1 MRRKLHDNSLSLMA
15 LGVFLVLVFLQSIT
29 GWRVSN
35 ADDAEHHQPTQSYGR
50 YLRSGHFAEA
60 TFENWESE
68 FLQMGAYVGLT
79 ALLIQ
84 RRSPESK
91 KPDGDPSDADPREAA
106 DDPKAPWPVR
116 RGGLALKLYE
126 HSLSSALLLLFLLS
140 FVGHLLGGH
149 AEQVTHERQQI
160 AHGEAPVSLWSFLT
174 SAQLWFQSFQNW
186 QSEFLAVFTL
196 AVLGIFLRER
206 GSPESKP
213 VAASHAETGSG

>member
-1 MRRKLHDNSLSLMA
+1 MGRRLRDNSLSLTMF
-15 LGVFLVLVFLQSIT
+15 GIFLVLVFLQSIT

-35 ADDAEHHQPTQSYGR
+35 ADDAQHRQPTQSYGR

-68 FLQMGAYVGLT
+68 FLQMGAYVALT
-79 ALLIQ
+79 ALLLQ
-84 RRSPESK
+84 RGSAESK
-91 KPDGDPSDADPREAA
+91 KPKGDPSDADPRESA
-106 DDPKAPWPVR
+106 DEEGAPWPVR
-116 RGGLALKLYE
+116 HGGVALKVYQ

-149 AEQVTHERQQI
+149 VEYNQQQL

-186 QSEFLAVFTL
+186 QSEFLAVFSL

-213 VAASHAETGSG
+213 VAAPHAETGSG

>member
-1 MRRKLHDNSLSLMA
+1 M
-15 LGVFLVLVFLQSIT
+15 
-29 GWRVSN
+29 
-35 ADDAEHHQPTQSYGR
+35 
-50 YLRSGHFAEA
+50 
-60 TFENWESE
+60 
-68 FLQMGAYVGLT
+68 
-79 ALLIQ
+79 
-84 RRSPESK
+84 
-91 KPDGDPSDADPREAA
+91 
-106 DDPKAPWPVR
+106 R

-206 GSPESKP
+206 GSPQSKP
-213 VAASHAETGSG
+213 VAASHAETGNG

>member
-1 MRRKLHDNSLSLMA
+1 MRRKLRDNALSLTM
-15 LGVFLVLVFLQSIT
+15 LCIFLVLLFLQSVT

-35 ADDAEHHQPTQSYGR
+35 ADDAQHRQPTQSYGR
-50 YLRSGHFAEA
+50 YLHSGHFAEA

-68 FLQMGAYVGLT
+68 FLQMGAYVVFT
-79 ALLIQ
+79 AFLLQ
-84 RRSPESK
+84 RGSPESK
-91 KPDGDPSDADPREAA
+91 KPDGDPSDADPRESA

-126 HSLSSALLLLFLLS
+126 HSLSSTLLLLFLLS

-149 AEQVTHERQQI
+149 VEYNQQQL

-186 QSEFLAVFTL
+186 QSEFLAVFAL

>member
-29 GWRVSN
+29 GWRVTN
-35 ADDAEHHQPTQSYGR
+35 ADDAEHHRSTQSYGR

-84 RRSPESK
+84 RGSPESK
-91 KPDGDPSDADPREAA
+91 KPDGDPSDADPRAAA
-106 DDPKAPWPVR
+106 DDPNAPWPVR

-149 AEQVTHERQQI
+149 AEYNQQQI

-206 GSPESKP
+206 GSSESKP
-213 VAASHAETGSG
+213 VAAPHAETGS

>member
-1 MRRKLHDNSLSLMA
+1 MGRRLRNNSLSLTMFSI
-15 LGVFLVLVFLQSIT
+15 FLVLLGFQSIT

-35 ADDAEHHQPTQSYGR
+35 ADDAQHRQPTQSYGR

-68 FLQMGAYVGLT
+68 FLQMGAYVAFT
-79 ALLIQ
+79 ALLLQ
-84 RRSPESK
+84 RGSPESK
-91 KPDGDPSDADPREAA
+91 QPDGDPSDADPRESA
-106 DDPKAPWPVR
+106 DDPNAPWPVR
-116 RGGLALKLYE
+116 HGGVALKLYE

-140 FVGHLLGGH
+140 FAGHLLGGH
-149 AEQVTHERQQI
+149 AEYNQQQL

-186 QSEFLAVFTL
+186 QSEFLAVSAL

-213 VAASHAETGSG
+213 VAAPHAETGSG

>member
-1 MRRKLHDNSLSLMA
+1 MRRKLRDNGLSLTM
-15 LGVFLVLVFLQSIT
+15 LGIFLVLLFSQSIT

-35 ADDAEHHQPTQSYGR
+35 ADGAQHHQPAQSYGR

-68 FLQMGAYVGLT
+68 FLQMGAYVAFT
-79 ALLIQ
+79 AFLLQ
-84 RRSPESK
+84 RGSPESK
-91 KPDGDPSDADPREAA
+91 KPDSDPSDADPRESA
-106 DDPKAPWPVR
+106 DDPNAPWPVR
-116 RGGLALKLYE
+116 QGGLALKLYE

-140 FVGHLLGGH
+140 FAGHLLGGH
-149 AEQVTHERQQI
+149 AEYNQQQL
-160 AHGEAPVSLWSFLT
+160 AHGEAPVSLWSFLS

-186 QSEFLAVFTL
+186 QSEFLAVFAL

-213 VAASHAETGSG
+213 VAAPHAETGSG

>member
-29 GWRVSN
+29 GWRVTN
-35 ADDAEHHQPTQSYGR
+35 ADDAEHHRSTQSYGR

-84 RRSPESK
+84 RGSPESK
-91 KPDGDPSDADPREAA
+91 KPDGDPSDADPRAAA
-106 DDPKAPWPVR
+106 DDPNAPWPVR

-149 AEQVTHERQQI
+149 AEYNQQQI

-206 GSPESKP
+206 GSPQSKP
-213 VAASHAETGSG
+213 VAASHAETGNG

>member
-35 ADDAEHHQPTQSYGR
+35 ADDAEHHRSTQSYGR

-84 RRSPESK
+84 RGSPESK

-106 DDPKAPWPVR
+106 DDPNAPWPVR

-149 AEQVTHERQQI
+149 AEYNQQQI

-206 GSPESKP
+206 GSPQSKP
-213 VAASHAETGSG
+213 VAASHAETGNG

>member
-1 MRRKLHDNSLSLMA
+1 MHRRLRNNSLSLTMF
-15 LGVFLVLVFLQSIT
+15 GIFLVLVFLQSIT

-35 ADDAEHHQPTQSYGR
+35 ADDAQHRQPTQSYGR

-68 FLQMGAYVGLT
+68 FLQMGAYVALT
-79 ALLIQ
+79 ALLLQ
-84 RRSPESK
+84 RGSAESK
-91 KPDGDPSDADPREAA
+91 KPKGDPSDADPRESA
-106 DDPKAPWPVR
+106 DEEGAPWPVR
-116 RGGLALKLYE
+116 HGGVALKVYQ

-149 AEQVTHERQQI
+149 VEYNQQQL

-186 QSEFLAVFTL
+186 QSEFLAVFSL

-213 VAASHAETGSG
+213 VAAPHAETGSG

>member
-1 MRRKLHDNSLSLMA
+1 
-15 LGVFLVLVFLQSIT
+15 LQSVT

-35 ADDAEHHQPTQSYGR
+35 ADAAQHGQPTHSYGR

-68 FLQMGAYVGLT
+68 FLQMGAYVALT
-79 ALLIQ
+79 ALLLQ
-84 RRSPESK
+84 RGSPESK
-91 KPDGDPSDADPREAA
+91 RPHGDPSDADPRAAA
-106 DDPKAPWPVR
+106 DDPTAPWPVR
-116 RGGLALKLYE
+116 RGGLALRLYE
-126 HSLSSALLLLFLLS
+126 HSLSLVLLGLFLLS
-140 FVGHLLGGH
+140 LVGHLLGGH
-149 AEQVTHERQQI
+149 AEYNQQQL
-160 AHGEAPVSLWSFLT
+160 AHGQAPVSLWGFLG

-186 QSEFLAVFTL
+186 QSEFLAVFAL

>member
-1 MRRKLHDNSLSLMA
+1 MRRKLRDNSLSLTM
-15 LGVFLVLVFLQSIT
+15 LGIFLVLLCFQSIT

-35 ADDAEHHQPTQSYGR
+35 ADAAEHRQPTQSYGR

-68 FLQMGAYVGLT
+68 FLQMGAYVALT
-79 ALLIQ
+79 ALLLQ
-84 RRSPESK
+84 RGSPESK
-91 KPDGDPSDADPREAA
+91 KPDGDPSDADPRESA
-106 DDPKAPWPVR
+106 DDSNAPWPVR
-116 RGGLALKLYE
+116 HGGLALKLYE

-149 AEQVTHERQQI
+149 AEYNQQQL

-213 VAASHAETGSG
+213 VAAPHAETGSG

>member
-1 MRRKLHDNSLSLMA
+1 MRRKLRDNALSLTM
-15 LGVFLVLVFLQSIT
+15 LCIFLVLLFLQSVT

-35 ADDAEHHQPTQSYGR
+35 ADDAQHRQPTQSYGR
-50 YLRSGHFAEA
+50 YLHSGHFAEA

-68 FLQMGAYVGLT
+68 FLQMGAYVVFT
-79 ALLIQ
+79 AFLLQ
-84 RRSPESK
+84 RGSPESK
-91 KPDGDPSDADPREAA
+91 KPDGDPSDADPRESA
-106 DDPKAPWPVR
+106 DDPNAPWPVR

-126 HSLSSALLLLFLLS
+126 HSLASTLLLLFLLS

-149 AEQVTHERQQI
+149 VEYNQQQL

-186 QSEFLAVFTL
+186 QSEFLAVFAL

>member
-1 MRRKLHDNSLSLMA
+1 MRRNLRDNSLSLTM
-15 LGVFLVLVFLQSIT
+15 LGIFLILLFLQSIT

-35 ADDAEHHQPTQSYGR
+35 ADDAQHRQPTQSYGR
-50 YLRSGHFAEA
+50 YLHSGHFAEA

-68 FLQMGAYVGLT
+68 FLQMGAYVALT
-79 ALLIQ
+79 AFLLQ
-84 RRSPESK
+84 RGSAESK
-91 KPDGDPSDADPREAA
+91 KPDGDPSDADPRESA
-106 DDPKAPWPVR
+106 DDANAPWPVR
-116 RGGLALKLYE
+116 HGGVALKVYE

-140 FVGHLLGGH
+140 FIGHLLGGH
-149 AEQVTHERQQI
+149 AEYNQQQL

-186 QSEFLAVFTL
+186 QSEFLAVFSL

-213 VAASHAETGSG
+213 VAAPHAETGSG